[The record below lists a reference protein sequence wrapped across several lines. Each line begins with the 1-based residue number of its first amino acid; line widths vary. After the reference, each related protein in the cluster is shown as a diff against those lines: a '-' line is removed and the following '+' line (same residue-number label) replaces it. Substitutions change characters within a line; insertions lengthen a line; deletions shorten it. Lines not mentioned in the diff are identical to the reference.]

1 MGLDLENDEVLS
13 AAIEGLPKV
22 VQLITAVPEQKRS
35 LALAAA
41 QQSYLQTAQALGYK
55 ENDAQ
60 QWASTMMTLLEI
72 ASLASER
79 ATAKMTAISKTKR
92 ISAFLRGSLFL
103 SR

>member
-1 MGLDLENDEVLS
+1 MIMLSNLES
-13 AAIEGLPKV
+13 A
-22 VQLITAVPEQKRS
+22 KRS

-41 QQSYLQTAQALGYK
+41 QQSYLQTAQALGYE

-79 ATAKMTAISKTKR
+79 SFRANKHWP
-92 ISAFLRGSLFL
+92 
-103 SR
+103 

>member
-1 MGLDLENDEVLS
+1 MIMLSNLES
-13 AAIEGLPKV
+13 A
-22 VQLITAVPEQKRS
+22 KRS

-41 QQSYLQTAQALGYK
+41 QQSYLQTAQALGYE

-79 ATAKMTAISKTKR
+79 VTAKLTAISKTKR